1 MLPELDCTNYLKP
14 RDDVMQQIPVN
25 RVRSDSEIIEQPQ
38 KFYVRLTEGRFQ
50 NWRRLISTPMIVAF
64 FALAWM
70 QWDGQPLLL
79 FSFEERRIYLFGGQM
94 SWHDLPLMA
103 GLMIAGAC
111 LLFFMAVGWGRV
123 WCGFAC
129 PQSIWTWLFIR
140 IERFTEGKAAQRAKN
155 DRLPLRGGRLLR
167 RLAKHFLWLAFAF
180 FTALTFTGYFLPV
193 RELFVGFFQLDLSL
207 AVWGWLISMALLTY
221 VNAGLVRE
229 KICLHA
235 CPYSRFQG
243 VMFDKHTRTVSYDT
257 GRGEPRRLRGKAV
270 QDGLI
275 PALNISE
282 LTATENES
290 LTNKGMVSKAAAGDC
305 IDCTICVQVCPTG
318 IDIRDG
324 LQAACID
331 CGACIDAC
339 DQVMDKIGKPR
350 GLIRFASEVELAQPE
365 LADKTHPLMR
375 PKLAGYAT
383 VMLLALSAVMLG
395 FTQTKDLLLEIRRDR
410 GALFTRLDNNQVC
423 NHYKIK
429 VEGYKQ
435 GVQSV
440 RVSTQGMEGLTLY
453 GDQRLNLDDNN
464 AGWRAYRVCAPE
476 PTGVTQ
482 EIQFVIEAEGEQE
495 TLSRIEKTT
504 TFLTGSR

>member
-1 MLPELDCTNYLKP
+1 
-14 RDDVMQQIPVN
+14 MQQIPVN

-50 NWRRLISTPMIVAF
+50 NWRRLVSAPLIITF
-64 FALAWM
+64 FLLAWL
-70 QWDGQPLLL
+70 QWNGQPLLL
-79 FSFEERRIYLFGGQM
+79 FSFEERRIYLFGGQL

-140 IERFTEGKAAQRAKN
+140 IERLTEGKASQRAKN
-155 DRLPLRGGRLLR
+155 DRLPLTGKRLLR
-167 RLAKHFLWLAFAF
+167 RLTKHLLWLALSL
-180 FTALTFTGYFLPV
+180 FTALTFTGYFLPA
-193 RELFVGFFQLDLSL
+193 RELFSGFFSFDLSL
-207 AVWGWLISMALLTY
+207 AVWGWLITMAALTY

-243 VMFDKHTRTVSYDT
+243 VMFDQNTRTVSYDT
-257 GRGEPRRLRGKAV
+257 ARGEPRRLRRKNSSEE
-270 QDGLI
+270 LI
-275 PALNISE
+275 PALN
-282 LTATENES
+282 LTADVGDAGA
-290 LTNKGMVSKAAAGDC
+290 LVNKKTGGDC
-305 IDCTICVQVCPTG
+305 VDCTICVQVCPVG

-350 GLIRFASEVELAQPE
+350 GLIRFASEVELSDSAGHERRQK
-365 LADKTHPLMR
+365 LIR
-375 PKLAGYAT
+375 PKLAGYAA
-383 VMLLALSAVMLG
+383 VMVLALGAVMLG

-410 GALFTRLDNNQVC
+410 GALYTRLDNRQIC

-429 VEGYKQ
+429 VEGYQQ
-435 GVQSV
+435 GVQ
-440 RVSTQGMEGLTLY
+440 RVLISTTGLDGITLY
-453 GDQRLNLDDNN
+453 GDQSLNLDDNN

-476 PTGVTQ
+476 PSGLAQ
-482 EIQFVIEAEGEQE
+482 EIRFIVE
-495 TLSRIEKTT
+495 TPDGQMPVSRVEKTT

>member
-1 MLPELDCTNYLKP
+1 
-14 RDDVMQQIPVN
+14 MQQIPVN

-50 NWRRLISTPMIVAF
+50 NWRRLVSAPLIITF
-64 FALAWM
+64 FLLAWL
-70 QWDGQPLLL
+70 QWNGQPLLL
-79 FSFEERRIYLFGGQM
+79 FSFEERRIYLFGGQL

-140 IERFTEGKAAQRAKN
+140 IERLTEGKASQRAKN
-155 DRLPLRGGRLLR
+155 DRLPLTGKRLLR
-167 RLAKHFLWLAFAF
+167 RLTKHLLWLAFSL

-193 RELFVGFFQLDLSL
+193 RELFSGFFSFDLSL
-207 AVWGWLISMALLTY
+207 AVWGWLITMAALTY

-243 VMFDKHTRTVSYDT
+243 VMFDQNTRTVSYDT
-257 GRGEPRRLRGKAV
+257 ARGEPRRLRRKNSSEE
-270 QDGLI
+270 LI
-275 PALNISE
+275 PALN
-282 LTATENES
+282 LAADVGDAGA
-290 LTNKGMVSKAAAGDC
+290 LVNKKAEGDC
-305 IDCTICVQVCPTG
+305 VDCTICVQVCPVG

-350 GLIRFASEVELAQPE
+350 GLIRFASEVELSDSAGHERRQK
-365 LADKTHPLMR
+365 LIR
-375 PKLAGYAT
+375 PKLAGYAA
-383 VMLLALSAVMLG
+383 VMVLALGAVMLG

-410 GALFTRLDNNQVC
+410 GALYTRLDNRQIC

-429 VEGYKQ
+429 VEGYQQ
-435 GVQSV
+435 GVQ
-440 RVSTQGMEGLTLY
+440 RVLISTTGLDGITLY
-453 GDQRLNLDDNN
+453 GDQSLNLDDNN

-476 PTGVTQ
+476 PSGLAQ
-482 EIQFVIEAEGEQE
+482 EIRFIVE
-495 TLSRIEKTT
+495 TPDGQMPVSRVEKTT

>member
-1 MLPELDCTNYLKP
+1 
-14 RDDVMQQIPVN
+14 MQQIPVN
-25 RVRSDSEIIEQPQ
+25 RVRSDSEIIERPQ

-50 NWRRLISTPMIVAF
+50 NWRRLVSTPLIVAF
-64 FALAWM
+64 FLLSWM

-140 IERFTEGKAAQRAKN
+140 IEQLTEGKASQRAKN
-155 DRLPLRGGRLLR
+155 DHLPLTGKRLLR
-167 RLAKHFLWLAFAF
+167 RLAKHLLWLAFSF
-180 FTALTFTGYFLPV
+180 LTALAFTGYFLPV
-193 RELFVGFFQLDLSL
+193 QELFVGFFTLDLSL
-207 AVWGWLISMALLTY
+207 AVWGWLISMAALTY

-243 VMFDKHTRTVSYDT
+243 VMFDQHTRTVSYEAT
-257 GRGEPRRLRGKAV
+257 RGEPRRLRGKNG
-270 QDGLI
+270 QDDLI
-275 PALNISE
+275 PALNLAVAPVQTVVQKSAVNDSSI
-282 LTATENES
+282 TEI
-290 LTNKGMVSKAAAGDC
+290 KASAGDC
-305 IDCTICVQVCPTG
+305 VDCTICVQVCPAG

-339 DQVMDKIGKPR
+339 DQVMDKVGKPR
-350 GLIRFASEVELAQPE
+350 GLIRFASEVELARP
-365 LADKTHPLMR
+365 ADEAGTQTLMR
-375 PKLAGYAT
+375 PKLAGYAA
-383 VMLLALSAVMLG
+383 VMLLALGAVMLG

-410 GALFTRLDNNQVC
+410 GALFTRLDNNQIC

-429 VEGYKQ
+429 VEGYQQ

-440 RVSTQGMEGLTLY
+440 RISTAGLDGLTLY
-453 GDQRLNLDDNN
+453 GDQSLNLDDNN

-476 PTGVTQ
+476 PAGLTQ
-482 EIQFVIEAEGEQE
+482 EIRFIVETDGEQVP
-495 TLSRIEKTT
+495 LSRIEKTT

>member
-1 MLPELDCTNYLKP
+1 
-14 RDDVMQQIPVN
+14 MQQIPVN

-50 NWRRLISTPMIVAF
+50 NWRRLVSAPLIITF
-64 FALAWM
+64 FLLAWL
-70 QWDGQPLLL
+70 QWNGQPLLL
-79 FSFEERRIYLFGGQM
+79 FSFEERRIYLFGGQL

-140 IERFTEGKAAQRAKN
+140 IERLTEGKASQRAKN
-155 DRLPLRGGRLLR
+155 DRLPLTGKRLLR
-167 RLAKHFLWLAFAF
+167 RLTKHLLWLAFSL

-193 RELFVGFFQLDLSL
+193 RELFSGFFSFDLSL
-207 AVWGWLISMALLTY
+207 AVWGWLITMAALTY

-243 VMFDKHTRTVSYDT
+243 VMFDQNTRTVSYDSA
-257 GRGEPRRLRGKAV
+257 RGEPRRLRRKNSSEE
-270 QDGLI
+270 LI
-275 PALNISE
+275 PALNLAVDVGDASA
-282 LTATENES
+282 LD
-290 LTNKGMVSKAAAGDC
+290 NKKTGGDC
-305 IDCTICVQVCPTG
+305 VDCTICVQVCPVG

-350 GLIRFASEVELAQPE
+350 GLIRFASEVELSDSAGHERRQK
-365 LADKTHPLMR
+365 LIR
-375 PKLAGYAT
+375 PKLAGYAA
-383 VMLLALSAVMLG
+383 VMVLALGAVMLG

-410 GALFTRLDNNQVC
+410 GALYTRLDNRQIC

-429 VEGYKQ
+429 VEGYQQ
-435 GVQSV
+435 GVQ
-440 RVSTQGMEGLTLY
+440 RVLISTTGLDGITLY
-453 GDQRLNLDDNN
+453 GDQSLNLDDNN

-476 PTGVTQ
+476 PSGLAQ
-482 EIQFVIEAEGEQE
+482 EIRFIVE
-495 TLSRIEKTT
+495 TPDGQMPVSRVEKTT

>member
-1 MLPELDCTNYLKP
+1 
-14 RDDVMQQIPVN
+14 
-25 RVRSDSEIIEQPQ
+25 
-38 KFYVRLTEGRFQ
+38 
-50 NWRRLISTPMIVAF
+50 
-64 FALAWM
+64 
-70 QWDGQPLLL
+70 
-79 FSFEERRIYLFGGQM
+79 
-94 SWHDLPLMA
+94 
-103 GLMIAGAC
+103 
-111 LLFFMAVGWGRV
+111 
-123 WCGFAC
+123 
-129 PQSIWTWLFIR
+129 
-140 IERFTEGKAAQRAKN
+140 
-155 DRLPLRGGRLLR
+155 
-167 RLAKHFLWLAFAF
+167 
-180 FTALTFTGYFLPV
+180 
-193 RELFVGFFQLDLSL
+193 
-207 AVWGWLISMALLTY
+207 
-221 VNAGLVRE
+221 
-229 KICLHA
+229 
-235 CPYSRFQG
+235 
-243 VMFDKHTRTVSYDT
+243 
-257 GRGEPRRLRGKAV
+257 
-270 QDGLI
+270 
-275 PALNISE
+275 ISE
-282 LTATENES
+282 VTATENES

-482 EIQFVIEAEGEQE
+482 EIQFVIEAEGAQE

>member
-1 MLPELDCTNYLKP
+1 
-14 RDDVMQQIPVN
+14 MQQTPVN
-25 RVRSDSEIIEQPQ
+25 RVRSDSEIIERPQ

-50 NWRRLISTPMIVAF
+50 NWRRLISAPLIMAF
-64 FALAWM
+64 FLLVWL
-70 QWDGQPLLL
+70 QWDGQPLLM
-79 FSFEERRIYLFGGQM
+79 FSFAERRIYLFGGQL

-140 IERFTEGKAAQRAKN
+140 IEQLTEGKASVRAKN
-155 DRLPLRGGRLLR
+155 DRLPLTGKRLLR
-167 RLAKHFLWLAFAF
+167 RLLKHLLWLAFSF

-193 RELFVGFFQLDLSL
+193 QELFAGFFSLNLSL
-207 AVWGWLISMALLTY
+207 AVWGWLISMAVLTY

-243 VMFDKHTRTVSYDT
+243 VMFDQHTRTVSYDA
-257 GRGEPRRLRGKAV
+257 GRGEPRRLRGHIGK
-270 QDGLI
+270 DERI
-275 PALNISE
+275 PAINVSEKAISSD
-282 LTATENES
+282 L
-290 LTNKGMVSKAAAGDC
+290 VSGAAAGDC
-305 IDCTICVQVCPTG
+305 VDCTICVQVCPAG

-331 CGACIDAC
+331 CAACIDAC

-350 GLIRFASEVELAQPE
+350 GLIRFASELELARPAEAEKGQRM
-365 LADKTHPLMR
+365 MR
-375 PKLAGYAT
+375 PKLAGYAA
-383 VMLLALSAVMLG
+383 VMLLALATVMLG

-410 GALFTRLDNNQVC
+410 GALYTRLDNNLIC

-429 VEGYKQ
+429 VEGYQ
-435 GVQSV
+435 
-440 RVSTQGMEGLTLY
+440 EGLHQVQISTKGLEGITLY
-453 GDQRLNLDDNN
+453 GDQQLSLDDNN

-476 PTGVTQ
+476 PGELAQ
-482 EIQFVIEAEGEQE
+482 EIKFVVEATGDNSPF
-495 TLSRIEKTT
+495 SRIEKTT

>member
-1 MLPELDCTNYLKP
+1 
-14 RDDVMQQIPVN
+14 MQQIPVN

-50 NWRRLISTPMIVAF
+50 NWRRLVSAPLIITF
-64 FALAWM
+64 FLLAWL
-70 QWDGQPLLL
+70 QWNGQPLLL
-79 FSFEERRIYLFGGQM
+79 FSFEERRIYLFGGQL

-140 IERFTEGKAAQRAKN
+140 IERLTEGKASQRAKN
-155 DRLPLRGGRLLR
+155 DRLPLTGKRLLR
-167 RLAKHFLWLAFAF
+167 RLTKHLLWLAFSL

-193 RELFVGFFQLDLSL
+193 RELFSGFFSFDLSL
-207 AVWGWLISMALLTY
+207 AVWGWLITMAALTY

-243 VMFDKHTRTVSYDT
+243 VMFDQNTRTVSYDT
-257 GRGEPRRLRGKAV
+257 ARGEPRRLRRKNSSEE
-270 QDGLI
+270 LI
-275 PALNISE
+275 PALN
-282 LTATENES
+282 LAADVGDAGA
-290 LTNKGMVSKAAAGDC
+290 LVNKKTVGDC
-305 IDCTICVQVCPTG
+305 VDCTICVQVCPVG

-350 GLIRFASEVELAQPE
+350 GLIRFASEVELSDSAGHERRQK
-365 LADKTHPLMR
+365 LIR
-375 PKLAGYAT
+375 PKLAGYAA
-383 VMLLALSAVMLG
+383 VMVLALGAVMLG

-410 GALFTRLDNNQVC
+410 GALYTRLDNRQIC

-429 VEGYKQ
+429 VEGYQQ
-435 GVQSV
+435 GVQ
-440 RVSTQGMEGLTLY
+440 RVLISTTGLDGITLY
-453 GDQRLNLDDNN
+453 GDQSLNLDDNN

-476 PTGVTQ
+476 PSGLAQ
-482 EIQFVIEAEGEQE
+482 EIRFIVE
-495 TLSRIEKTT
+495 TPDGQMPVSRVEKTT